1 MKKLIPILL
10 IVIFVGCSTTTTN
23 IQKVE
28 NYNDNKVLE
37 TNNSV
42 VRVDE
47 PDMNGV
53 VLGQDERDIDYY
65 DYEWILFNL
74 SVTRKI
80 TIIFIIY

>member
-53 VLGQDERDIDYY
+53 VLGQDEREIDYY
-65 DYEWILFNL
+65 DWLYKIGVIGLVILGG
-74 SVTRKI
+74 TG
-80 TIIFIIY
+80 TQ

>member
-10 IVIFVGCSTTTTN
+10 IVISVGCSTTTTN

-53 VLGQDERDIDYY
+53 VLGEDERDIDYY
-65 DYEWILFNL
+65 DLFYKIGVIGLVIL
-74 SVTRKI
+74 SGSSPQ
-80 TIIFIIY
+80 

>member
-65 DYEWILFNL
+65 DLLYKIGVIGLVILGG
-74 SVTRKI
+74 TG
-80 TIIFIIY
+80 TQ